1 MKAIIVGKNKELSCG
16 EIDKPK
22 AGRGELL
29 IKVRAAAMCGT
40 DIRMIGENKV
50 LKPDGRPLV
59 LSHEISGEICEVGE
73 GIFGYE
79 AGQNVVIAPNFGCG
93 SCDECLS
100 GRSHMCRD
108 YTAFGVHIDGG
119 FAQYLLIPEKAVL
132 QGCAVPYEA
141 LDPKVA
147 CLNEPLSCA
156 FNGMEQCGIK
166 PCDYVLIIGA
176 GPIGMMHAKLALMA
190 GAGKVI
196 MYDLSR
202 ERLEM
207 CRELDERIII
217 TGDVLKEIGTITKG
231 RGADDVIVACPS
243 PKAQAQAVELAAI
256 FGRVLFFGGIPAGSE
271 PVGINTNL
279 VHYKQ
284 LTVTGTTRASLA
296 QFKKTL
302 SMLELGLVDLSA
314 FVTNTY
320 DISEAE
326 KAYENAKNGVG
337 LKHVITFG

>member
-1 MKAIIVGKNKELSCG
+1 
-16 EIDKPK
+16 
-22 AGRGELL
+22 
-29 IKVRAAAMCGT
+29 
-40 DIRMIGENKV
+40 
-50 LKPDGRPLV
+50 
-59 LSHEISGEICEVGE
+59 
-73 GIFGYE
+73 
-79 AGQNVVIAPNFGCG
+79 
-93 SCDECLS
+93 
-100 GRSHMCRD
+100 
-108 YTAFGVHIDGG
+108 
-119 FAQYLLIPEKAVL
+119 
-132 QGCAVPYEA
+132 
-141 LDPKVA
+141 
-147 CLNEPLSCA
+147 
-156 FNGMEQCGIK
+156 
-166 PCDYVLIIGA
+166 
-176 GPIGMMHAKLALMA
+176 
-190 GAGKVI
+190 
-196 MYDLSR
+196 
-202 ERLEM
+202 M